1 MTITIN
7 GITANITTAARRIT
21 LDALLRQNGITPEKK
36 GIAVALNDEVI
47 PKRLWIDTWVTGSD
61 RLEIIQASQGG

>member
-7 GITANITTAARRIT
+7 GITANITTAAGRIT